1 MHSLTMQF
9 RIRHCSGVHHMMG
22 EQLKRML
29 IKGIGRLMQMARWTL
44 LLQRLSP
51 TLW

>member
-1 MHSLTMQF
+1 
-9 RIRHCSGVHHMMG
+9 MMG

-44 LLQRLSP
+44 LRQRLSP